1 MKKKILIILLIAFAK
16 ISIADA
22 AVTAEISVSTSNTIV
37 GNSGTAV
44 LTITA
49 DSPIGQAYGTFSCGG
64 LGEKTVSY
72 VNTTGEKRTSYPV
85 TIDWTAKS
93 SGTYTCS
100 VSGLSVGILSRP
112 EDGVFSVS
120 ASSKTITVKSGS
132 SSSSGGSSS
141 SGSTG
146 GGTTS
151 SKKNYSSDNYLKELG
166 VEGYELS
173 PKFDK
178 DTLEYS
184 LKVDESVEKIKINV
198 TANDSKASVSGA
210 GEITLTPGENKI
222 EIKVT
227 AENGNEKVYKLN
239 ITVEDQKP
247 IKVTID
253 KANYTIV
260 KKNHDETIKPENF
273 EETTIKIDDQDVIAY
288 VNKKSNLT
296 LVVLKNN
303 QGKTGLYVYDAKKKS
318 YTPYKVL
325 KVGSLTLYIQNMD
338 KNDIPKGY
346 SKYSFKVNDVSY
358 TSYRLSQSSKFDLIY
373 GMNVENG
380 EKSLYIY
387 DEKEGTLQR
396 YDEDMLKDLTSKYKS
411 EQKYLYI
418 AVSGLIALSL
428 VLIVVLIVSN
438 KKKKRK
444 NKVKI

>member
-1 MKKKILIILLIAFAK
+1 MKKRINKILMIFLSFVIG
-16 ISIADA
+16 
-22 AVTAEISVSTSNTIV
+22 V
-37 GNSGTAV
+37 G
-44 LTITA
+44 
-49 DSPIGQAYGTFSCGG
+49 
-64 LGEKTVSY
+64 
-72 VNTTGEKRTSYPV
+72 
-85 TIDWTAKS
+85 
-93 SGTYTCS
+93 
-100 VSGLSVGILSRP
+100 
-112 EDGVFSVS
+112 SVS
-120 ASSKTITVKSGS
+120 ASSVSISTPSSVTKGNTAKVTVTVNADSGIYTIIGSVSCSGAGASGGIDLSFDDMNTS
-132 SSSSGGSSS
+132 SSSKSYSFNVKPTSSGTVTCSS
-141 SGSTG
+141 SGVRIRELAKDSEYALNNASATIKVVEPAKV
-146 GGTTS
+146 TP
-151 SKKNYSSDNYLKELG
+151 KEYSSDNYLKELG

-184 LKVDESVEKIKINV
+184 LKVDESVEKIKINAS
-198 TANDSKASVSGA
+198 ANDSKASVSGA
-210 GEITLTPGENKI
+210 GEVAITAGENKI
-222 EIKVT
+222 EVKVT

-247 IKVTID
+247 IKVAID
-253 KANYTIV
+253 KTNYTIV

>member
-1 MKKKILIILLIAFAK
+1 MKRKICKNILLILLFFTLTLSVKADEL
-16 ISIADA
+16 SIYSNMSSVKVGSTVA
-22 AVTAEISVSTSNTIV
+22 ISVRV
-37 GNSGTAV
+37 SGYA
-44 LTITA
+44 
-49 DSPIGQAYGTFSCGG
+49 GTFRVSSSDSSILSGG
-64 LGEKTVSY
+64 CE
-72 VNTTGEKRTSYPV
+72 
-85 TIDWTAKS
+85 DWYEDN
-93 SGTYTCS
+93 TYTCN
-100 VSGLSVGILSRP
+100 
-112 EDGVFSVS
+112 FSAKS
-120 ASSKTITVKSGS
+120 TGTATITVSAIDVADSNEKDYTGSKSIS
-132 SSSSGGSSS
+132 VKVVSASSGGSSS

-184 LKVDESVEKIKINV
+184 LKVDESVEKIKINA

-288 VNKKSNLT
+288 INKKSNLT

-303 QGKTGLYVYDAKKKS
+303 QGKTGLYVYDAKRKS